1 MSTQGGASIL
11 VERDGAVG
19 WVRINRPERL
29 NALVY
34 PMREELYAALDAL
47 EADPEVRCVVI
58 TGNGRAFCTGGDIAS
73 MVDLL
78 QDEDAAGFEA
88 LLRAGARVVER
99 IDSMSKPVI
108 AAVNGPAAGA
118 GACLALACDLRIAS
132 EAASLGLTFARV
144 GLHPDWGG
152 TYFLPRLVGPAL
164 AAELVFTGG
173 MLGAERAERLGIF
186 NRVVP
191 AAELEPAARG
201 LAGQIA
207 GGPRDVIARSKQMLR
222 RSLNSTLAEM
232 LEAEVAAQAE
242 AFQSPDF
249 REGLRAFVEKRTPRF
264 GRKANGNGGGGGTGG
279 RRTGGGGR
287 GGEAGEGRA

>member
-118 GACLALACDLRIAS
+118 GAQ
-132 EAASLGLTFARV
+132 
-144 GLHPDWGG
+144 
-152 TYFLPRLVGPAL
+152 
-164 AAELVFTGG
+164 
-173 MLGAERAERLGIF
+173 
-186 NRVVP
+186 VVQLFP
-191 AAELEPAARG
+191 IVQCR
-201 LAGQIA
+201 Q
-207 GGPRDVIARSKQMLR
+207 
-222 RSLNSTLAEM
+222 
-232 LEAEVAAQAE
+232 
-242 AFQSPDF
+242 
-249 REGLRAFVEKRTPRF
+249 
-264 GRKANGNGGGGGTGG
+264 
-279 RRTGGGGR
+279 
-287 GGEAGEGRA
+287 